1 MYSSI
6 RTKLTITYVVII
18 FLVILFFNYFL
29 LNMLEQYYLGYQR
42 EVLNSAGRLVA
53 DFSQRYMV
61 DEGNYVA
68 LSSLAEDFSR
78 QVGARVI
85 IVDRNM
91 LVVGDSVRVEGLIS
105 SQLDREEIKAARQ
118 EGEGY
123 SVQKSPKTSEWVM
136 QVAVPINNGETFRG
150 AVFLSYSL
158 SSIYDILSDIGSML
172 TYILIFALVM
182 VGILGSFFARK
193 ITRPILALTSAT
205 KEISRGNLEQNIKI
219 TDYDEVGQL
228 TIQFN
233 SMAARLREMTH
244 QLQNTINE
252 VSTERN
258 KLTAILTNMVDGV
271 IAVDAGNKLIMANP
285 VVEKAF
291 GFKAGEN
298 MGKGLKEINIHQELE
313 EYFLEVRD
321 SREEI
326 SGELEFEQHVFQ
338 LNVSP
343 LLSENNKEFLGSVA
357 VLQDIT
363 SQKKLEKM
371 QKEFIADVSH
381 ELRTP
386 LSSVNLIVKT
396 MLDYDLAKEE
406 GKSFLKDMDTEMERL
421 SSLVE
426 DILSLTRLESL
437 KDRHILRE
445 TDINQLFQEVLGR
458 MLPRAE
464 RNQLEL
470 TWELPQLPKVEINDD
485 QIKQVLI
492 NLLDNAIKYTP
503 QGGWIKVEVQDQGE
517 EVLVMVKDTGPGIPQ
532 EDQPRVFER
541 FYRVDKTRS
550 RELGGTGLGL
560 AICYEIVTAHGGK
573 IWLDS
578 KTDYGTVFYFT
589 LPKRNRTVEQ

>member
-6 RTKLTITYVVII
+6 RTKLTLTYVVII
-18 FLVILFFNYFL
+18 FLVTLFFNSFL
-29 LNMLEQYYLGYQR
+29 LNLLEQYYLGYQR

-53 DFSQRYMV
+53 DFSERYMV
-61 DEGNYVA
+61 EDGNYVA

-85 IVDRNM
+85 IVDRNNM
-91 LVVGDSVRVEGLIS
+91 VVGDSVRVEGLIG
-105 SQLDREEIKAARQ
+105 SQLEREEIEEARH

-123 SVQKSPKTSEWVM
+123 SVQKSPKTNEWVM
-136 QVAVPINNGETFRG
+136 QVAVPVTNGETSRG

-158 SSIYDILSDIGSML
+158 SSIYEILSDIRNIL
-172 TYILIFALVM
+172 TYILILSLIL
-182 VGILGSFFARK
+182 VGIIGSIFARK
-193 ITRPILALTSAT
+193 ITQPILALTSAT
-205 KEISRGNLEQNIKI
+205 REIARGNLEQNIRI
-219 TDYDEVGQL
+219 IDYDEVGQL
-228 TIQFN
+228 TMQFN
-233 SMAARLREMTH
+233 TMAARLREMTH
-244 QLQNTINE
+244 QLKNTINE

-271 IAVDAGNKLIMANP
+271 IAVDYEDKLIMANP
-285 VVEKAF
+285 VVEKVF
-291 GFKAGEN
+291 KFKASEN
-298 MGKGLKEINIHQELE
+298 MGKSLKEINIHEKLDK
-313 EYFLEVRD
+313 YFEKVKN

-326 SGELEFEQHVFQ
+326 LGELEFDHYIFQ

-343 LLSENNKEFLGSVA
+343 LLSEKNKKFVGSVA

-396 MLDYDLAKEE
+396 MLEYDLAKDE
-406 GKSFLKDMDTEMERL
+406 GKEFLRDMDMEMERL

-426 DILSLTRLESL
+426 DILSITRLESL
-437 KDRHILRE
+437 KDKHDLRK
-445 TDINQLFQEVLGR
+445 TDINKLFQDVLVR
-458 MLPRAE
+458 MLPWAE

-470 TWELPQLPKVEINDD
+470 AWDLPQFPPVEINDD

-503 QGGWIKVEVQDQGE
+503 EGGWVKVEAQDQVE
-517 EVLVMVKDTGPGIPQ
+517 EILVKVKDTGPGIPE
-532 EDQPRVFER
+532 EDLPRVFER

-550 RELGGTGLGL
+550 REMGGTGLGL
-560 AICYEIVTAHGGK
+560 AICYEIITAHGGK

-578 KTDYGTVFYFT
+578 KLDYGTTLYFT
-589 LPKRNRTVEQ
+589 LPKKSSE